1 MIIFFYNLKRIFKRK
16 SSVLSMFILPVI
28 VMLLTINMRFYRTTV
43 KIAIIDKDKS
53 AASEQL
59 ISEISKNSIIVYIDE
74 QNIQNSIALQKID
87 YAVVIY
93 KGFES
98 EIING
103 KAEKIKAYYDGH
115 SNVHQI
121 LESNLKYY
129 INLMKT
135 KGEYAKGDKNIF
147 YSSVKQYNAKAD
159 VIETG
164 IGEVLSIRMTL
175 TFLIMF
181 VLIFSVNNSMLILKE
196 NDKSLLLR
204 TITAP
209 ISIRKYMFQSILSIF
224 VIALLQV
231 SILFIIMVLYY
242 NSFIFSNIFSLYIV
256 FFVFSGVSVALSVF
270 ISTVSKKTSNFGAFS
285 SFIMIP
291 LCMLGGCFWS
301 IDMMPQ
307 SMQYVS
313 CLVPTTWAVK
323 AIESIVIK
331 NYNLFQVKENIFI
344 MLMFIIV
351 FLLLGVEMKK
361 DIVN

>member
-16 SSVLSMFILPVI
+16 SSVLTMFILPVI
-28 VMLLTINMRFYRTTV
+28 VMLFTINIRFYRTTV
-43 KIAIIDKDKS
+43 KIAIVDKDKS
-53 AASEQL
+53 AASKQL
-59 ISEISKNSIIVYIDE
+59 ISEISKNSIIIYMDE
-74 QNIQNSIALQKID
+74 QKIQNSLALQKID

-98 EIING
+98 EMVNG
-103 KAEKIKAYYDGH
+103 KAGKIKTYYDGH

-121 LESNLKYY
+121 LDNNLKYY
-129 INLMKT
+129 INFMRI
-135 KGEYAKGDKNIF
+135 KGENAKGNKNIF
-147 YSSVKQYNAKAD
+147 YSGLKQYNAKAD
-159 VIETG
+159 VIGTG
-164 IGEVLSIRMTL
+164 SGEVLSIRLTL

-204 TITAP
+204 TIAAP
-209 ISIRKYMFQSILSIF
+209 VSIRKYMFQSILSIF
-224 VIALLQV
+224 VIALLQI
-231 SILFIIMVLYY
+231 SILFVIMALYY

-256 FFVFSGVSVALSVF
+256 FFVFSGVSVSLSVF
-270 ISTVSKKTSNFGAFS
+270 ISTVSKKTSNFGSFS
-285 SFIMIP
+285 SFITIP

-307 SMQYVS
+307 SLQYIS
-313 CLVPTTWAVK
+313 SLLPTTWAVK
-323 AIESIVIK
+323 AIDSIVIQ
-331 NYNLFQVKENIFI
+331 NYNLLQVKENIFI